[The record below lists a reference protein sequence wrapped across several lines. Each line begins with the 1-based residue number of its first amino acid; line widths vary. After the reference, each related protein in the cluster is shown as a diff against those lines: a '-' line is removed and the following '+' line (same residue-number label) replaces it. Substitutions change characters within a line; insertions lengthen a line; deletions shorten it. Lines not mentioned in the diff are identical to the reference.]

1 MLCAPSGS
9 WTHDLQLCSIVEK
22 ALEHEKVLSFFFL
35 MIQSY
40 DFYFYFWF
48 IEVCIVLNKSYR
60 GGRFVDELLT
70 IERSF
75 VILITLLLCV
85 HNNDT
90 NYFEILQYVELFW
103 NVKQFWHF
111 MVGLPVVLF
120 LQGIAYF
127 LEWSNG

>member
-1 MLCAPSGS
+1 MLRAPSGS
-9 WTHDLQLCSIVEK
+9 WTHDLQLCSIVEE

>member
-9 WTHDLQLCSIVEK
+9 WTHDLQLFHSWESFGTWK
-22 ALEHEKVLSFFFL
+22 SFKLFFFL

-60 GGRFVDELLT
+60 GGRNVDELLT

>member
-1 MLCAPSGS
+1 
-9 WTHDLQLCSIVEK
+9 
-22 ALEHEKVLSFFFL
+22 

-127 LEWSNG
+127 LEGSNG